1 MAIGTAAGVNIDAH
15 AHRRGILMVAASAVL
30 WSTAGLFVRMATLDT
45 ATLVLW
51 RSLFAALTL
60 GGMALVR
67 RGPVAFVEC
76 FRDLRTTAIFVG
88 TSVVSSTSYVFSLR
102 LTSVAN
108 VMTVYAALPFIAT
121 GIGYVWIGEPVT
133 RRFLLAGTIA
143 AGGIAGMAGGSAGM
157 GDLAGIAAALV
168 MTAGFAIQLVA
179 IRRHPGVDVLA
190 LNACSAAACVP
201 VVLPFASW
209 AVPGAV
215 SLGAAALYGVLTTG
229 LAYVL
234 AMEGGRRVSPGE
246 AGFISMLDVVLGP
259 LWVWLAFSERPGMA
273 VLLGGAVVLGA
284 VGWYLGTLRGQR
296 PVESVEER
304 GDLEDAAVCVA
315 D

>member
-1 MAIGTAAGVNIDAH
+1 
-15 AHRRGILMVAASAVL
+15 
-30 WSTAGLFVRMATLDT
+30 
-45 ATLVLW
+45 
-51 RSLFAALTL
+51 
-60 GGMALVR
+60 
-67 RGPVAFVEC
+67 
-76 FRDLRTTAIFVG
+76 LRTTAIFVG
-88 TSVVSSTSYVFSLR
+88 TSVVSSTSYVFSPR

-121 GIGYVWIGEPVT
+121 GIGYIWIGEPVT

-143 AGGIAGMAGGSAGM
+143 AGGIAGMAGGSGAGRSC
-157 GDLAGIAAALV
+157 GIAAALV

-234 AMEGGRRVSPGE
+234 AMEGGRRVSQGGRVHFHARRRARPLVGVACFFGT
-246 AGFISMLDVVLGP
+246 AGDGGP
-259 LWVWLAFSERPGMA
+259 PRR
-273 VLLGGAVVLGA
+273 GGRAGA
-284 VGWYLGTLRGQR
+284 VGWYLGTLQGGGRSKASRNGRPRGCGGLCGRLIRERLHFGQGILR
-296 PVESVEER
+296 HGRAVRALRHDVASVR
-304 GDLEDAAVCVA
+304 FVA
-315 D
+315 FLPAGAR

>member
-304 GDLEDAAVCVA
+304 DDLEDVAVCVA

>member
-1 MAIGTAAGVNIDAH
+1 
-15 AHRRGILMVAASAVL
+15 LS
-30 WSTAGLFVRMATLDT
+30 
-45 ATLVLW
+45 
-51 RSLFAALTL
+51 
-60 GGMALVR
+60 
-67 RGPVAFVEC
+67 

-88 TSVVSSTSYVFSLR
+88 TSVVSSTSYVFSPR

-121 GIGYVWIGEPVT
+121 GIGYIWIGEPVT

-143 AGGIAGMAGGSAGM
+143 AGGIAGMAGGSGGYGRSCGNRGGI
-157 GDLAGIAAALV
+157 GDDRRL
-168 MTAGFAIQLVA
+168 AIQLVA

-234 AMEGGRRVSPGE
+234 AMEGGRRVSQGGRVHFHARRRARPLVGVACFFGT
-246 AGFISMLDVVLGP
+246 AGDGGP
-259 LWVWLAFSERPGMA
+259 PRR
-273 VLLGGAVVLGA
+273 GGRAGA
-284 VGWYLGTLRGQR
+284 VGWYLGTGAAAGRKRRGT
-296 PVESVEER
+296 